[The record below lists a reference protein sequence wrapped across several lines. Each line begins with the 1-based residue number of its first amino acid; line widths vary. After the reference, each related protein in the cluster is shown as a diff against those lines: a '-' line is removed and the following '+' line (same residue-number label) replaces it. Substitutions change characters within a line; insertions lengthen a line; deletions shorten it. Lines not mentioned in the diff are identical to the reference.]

1 VEPEVID
8 LDVIIPTSSPLHEK
22 QAQESVEAFYV
33 HVLKWTLDTLEEANA
48 PYIPSEN

>member
-1 VEPEVID
+1 MID
-8 LDVIIPTSSPLHEK
+8 LDVIIPNSSPLHEK